1 MVLVQNSGK
10 HSRFKLLYI
19 TMITFSLIVLFVG
32 NVLASSIT
40 NGGFET
46 GDLSGWDTFIPAGGS
61 IIATDDPL
69 SVEQFSMGPIEGN
82 YFALI
87 RSNSIANY
95 YTALSQ
101 PFYASAGSMI
111 CGWAFFK
118 TNDSYL
124 GIYNDTGLVVTKTG
138 SAADNILF
146 QESAASVGD
155 YGITPWIYWEYYF
168 PASGTYTIEAKVA
181 NMGDRY
187 LNSYIGIDDVKL
199 ISPAPV
205 LTVPADITAE
215 ATGVT
220 TPVTLGEA
228 TADGILPLTITND
241 APAEFPLGTT
251 VVTWTAV
258 DADGNSA
265 SASQKVT
272 IFDNTAPEITAS
284 IEDGAEFTLN
294 ELATFSWS
302 ASDGQSGLA
311 AVDCAY
317 QTGTPLDTSTV
328 GEKTI
333 NITAVDNAG
342 NTTEKVIKYYVRYSF
357 IGLFSPVDPDGRIY
371 QAGSTIP
378 VKFRLEDA
386 NGSCIKTATATISYA
401 PVDPATYW
409 TAQTDCNFEP
419 TDFFRFDESNM
430 QYIYN
435 FSTAGFAA
443 GEYDIKITLDDGNE
457 KIIRIILR

>member
-1 MVLVQNSGK
+1 VHNSGK

-19 TMITFSLIVLFVG
+19 TMITLSLIVIFAG

-61 IIATDDPL
+61 IIATNDPL
-69 SVEQFSMGPIEGN
+69 SVEQFSMSPIEGN

-87 RSNSIANY
+87 RTNSIANY

-101 PFYASAGSMI
+101 PFYASAGSKI

-118 TNDSYL
+118 TKDSYL
-124 GIYNDTGLVVTKTG
+124 GIYNDASLVVTKTG

-146 QESAASVGD
+146 QESVSSVGD
-155 YGITPWIYWEYYF
+155 NGITPWKYWEYYF

-181 NMGDRY
+181 NIGDRY
-187 LNSYIGIDDVKL
+187 NNSYIGIDDVKL

-215 ATGVT
+215 ATGIT

-241 APAEFPLGTT
+241 APTEFPLGTT

-258 DADGNSA
+258 DAYGNSA
-265 SASQKVT
+265 SASQVVT
-272 IFDNTAPEITAS
+272 IFDNTAPEITAG

-357 IGLFSPVDPDGRIY
+357 IGLFSPVDQDDRIY
-371 QAGSTIP
+371 QSGSTIP
-378 VKFRLEDA
+378 FKFCLEDA
-386 NGSCIKTATATISYA
+386 NGSCVKIAKATISYA
-401 PVDPATYW
+401 PVDPAIYW
-409 TAQTDCNFEP
+409 TAQINCNFEP
-419 TDFFRFDESNM
+419 TDFFRFDEANM

-443 GEYDIKITLDDGNE
+443 GEYYIKITLDDGSEN
-457 KIIRIILR
+457 IIRIILR